1 MESDL
6 STKAPEA
13 WEECL
18 ESLKKIA
25 ELFGYFPQE
34 KLNSENKDD

>member
-6 STKAPEA
+6 STKAPKP

-18 ESLKKIA
+18 ESLKRIA
-25 ELFGYFPQE
+25 ELLGYSPEE
-34 KLNSENKDD
+34 KLNSDSKGK